1 MSWSGLRTI
10 TYTRFIPAWDVG
22 MYFVWMKPISIG
34 VSRAF
39 ATGPWVRPVQ
49 AVQRADAAV
58 PVRLPVKLLRQPDIP
73 ALPLVAGEAVQRLP
87 AAQGPSQPHHPALLA
102 Q

>member
-1 MSWSGLRTI
+1 MLVFRKKLRMISCSAFCMICHQSLRSFGSVGIRTI

-39 ATGPWVRPVQ
+39 AKIQIMATVMLSM
-49 AVQRADAAV
+49 QRQ
-58 PVRLPVKLLRQPDIP
+58 QPM
-73 ALPLVAGEAVQRLP
+73 
-87 AAQGPSQPHHPALLA
+87 S
-102 Q
+102 

>member
-39 ATGPWVRPVQ
+39 AKIQIMATVMLSM
-49 AVQRADAAV
+49 QRQ
-58 PVRLPVKLLRQPDIP
+58 QPM
-73 ALPLVAGEAVQRLP
+73 
-87 AAQGPSQPHHPALLA
+87 S
-102 Q
+102 